1 MRGLDD
7 GRGGVYMVRTM
18 MRFLARVVALLCAVL
33 FVPVAVGTLF
43 FQAAGTRLVQAATYK
58 ETLDRE
64 GFYAKAPG
72 VFAETIS
79 RAMEVGL
86 ASATSDDT
94 SEGALAF
101 LHQLSREDLESLIA
115 AAMPPAALRE
125 QTEAAIDEFFRYL
138 HEPEAEPS
146 IPLSLAEFKRRV
158 AGAELESAYV
168 SMLQRKPAFD
178 GAMPEVLLPVAYCP
192 TEAQWPGVRERFR
205 HAMGLAVAGLPDSV
219 DVLGRTVSADRSGNL
234 QAALDHVRGKVREYE
249 WIARWS
255 PVVPALLLLLV
266 VLAGVRSVRGFL
278 LWCGFPCLIAGAVAA
293 VLALPSASITY
304 WLCVTL
310 VGPQLPPQIP
320 ALILDT
326 ALGLLTSAM
335 EVVLGVVLVHA
346 SWLGLGGLIAVL
358 LAFLFK
364 SKP

>member
-1 MRGLDD
+1 MAERTRG
-7 GRGGVYMVRTM
+7 GGVCCAGWTAAEGGVYMVRTM

-43 FQAAGTRLVQAATYK
+43 FQAAGTRLAQAATYK

-86 ASATSDDT
+86 AAATSDDT

-146 IPLSLAEFKRRV
+146 IPLSLAEFKGRV
-158 AGAELESAYV
+158 AGPELESAYV

-266 VLAGVRSVRGFL
+266 VLAG
-278 LWCGFPCLIAGAVAA
+278 AVAA

-335 EVVLGVVLVHA
+335 EVVLSVVLVHA

-364 SKP
+364 SKPAK